1 MAFTVNMEYLEQPFR
16 IKWDNGEVETDQMF
30 EVVLENASEFL
41 SESDTVIGP
50 VGMQLDPTD
59 WTDGLTFLWLCITM
73 ADEGTFKTSGEVPE
87 PPVAPE
93 GGVN

>member
-1 MAFTVNMEYLEQPFR
+1 MAFTVNMEYLGQPFR
-16 IKWDNGEVETDQMF
+16 VKWDNGEIETDYEI
-30 EVVLENASEFL
+30 EVFLENTSEIL
-41 SESDTVIGP
+41 SENDTVIGP

-87 PPVAPE
+87 PPVAPLP
-93 GGVN
+93 GVN

>member
-16 IKWDNGEVETDQMF
+16 VKWDNGEVETDQMF
-30 EVVLENASEFL
+30 EVVLENASEYL
-41 SESDTVIGP
+41 AENDIVIGP

-59 WTDGLTFLWLCITM
+59 WSDGLAFLSLCLTV
-73 ADEGTFKTSGEVPE
+73 ADEGTFKTSGDVPE
-87 PPVAPE
+87 PRVAPD